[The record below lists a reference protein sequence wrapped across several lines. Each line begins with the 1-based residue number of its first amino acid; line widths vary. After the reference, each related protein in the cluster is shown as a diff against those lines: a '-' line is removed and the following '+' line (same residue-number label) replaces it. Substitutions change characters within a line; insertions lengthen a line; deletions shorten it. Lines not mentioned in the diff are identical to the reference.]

1 MPSLKDLRNRI
12 DSVKSTKKITQAMK
26 MVAASKLKKAQSL
39 AEKGRSYSSGLD
51 SIVKGLVNSSENID
65 HPLLDKN
72 VGDKNS
78 SLIIVVSSDRG
89 LCGGLNSNIVKAVKK
104 KINELE
110 GKKKSASLVCIGK
123 KGFDLLSGLYEKMFN
138 FEVKQINIGEI
149 DYKSTEEIGKK
160 ILNSFYRKDFQEC
173 SLFYNHFNSVISQEV
188 KVEKLIPYSKPNES
202 DIENQNNI
210 DTYFEYEPNEE
221 EVLSKILPKNF
232 IVQIYK
238 AILESRASEQ
248 GARMTA
254 MDNATRNAG
263 EMIDNLSLKYNR
275 QRQAII
281 TKELIEI
288 ISGAEAL

>member
-1 MPSLKDLRNRI
+1 MNLK
-12 DSVKSTKKITQAMK
+12 
-26 MVAASKLKKAQSL
+26 
-39 AEKGRSYSSGLD
+39 
-51 SIVKGLVNSSENID
+51 
-65 HPLLDKN
+65 
-72 VGDKNS
+72 
-78 SLIIVVSSDRG
+78 
-89 LCGGLNSNIVKAVKK
+89 
-104 KINELE
+104 
-110 GKKKSASLVCIGK
+110 KKKSASLVCIGK

-138 FEVKQINIGEI
+138 FEVKHINIGEI

-160 ILNSFYRKDFQEC
+160 ILNSFYKNDFQEC

-188 KVEKLIPYSKPNES
+188 KVEKLIPYSKS
-202 DIENQNNI
+202 DETDTENQNNI

-263 EMIDNLSLKYNR
+263 DMIDNLSLKYNR

>member
-51 SIVKGLVNSSENID
+51 SIVKGLVNSSESIE
-65 HPLLDKN
+65 HPLLDNN
-72 VGDKNS
+72 VGGNS

-104 KINELE
+104 KIDKLE

-123 KGFDLLSGLYEKMFN
+123 KGFDLLSGLYKKMFN

-160 ILNSFYRKDFQEC
+160 ILNSFYKNDFQEC

-188 KVEKLIPYSKPNES
+188 KAEKLIPYSKTSET
-202 DIENQNNI
+202 DTENQNNI
-210 DTYFEYEPNEE
+210 DTYFDYEPNEE

-263 EMIDNLSLKYNR
+263 DMIDNLSLKYNR